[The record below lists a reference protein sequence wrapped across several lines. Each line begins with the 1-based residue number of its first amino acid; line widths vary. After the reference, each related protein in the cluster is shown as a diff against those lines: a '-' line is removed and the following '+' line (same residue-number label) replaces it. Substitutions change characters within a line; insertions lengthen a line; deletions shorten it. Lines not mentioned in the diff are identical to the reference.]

1 MIEAKELSVAAWKTC
16 PQCGTEA
23 PTSAF
28 RCKQCMHEYGHKKER
43 SWGPILLL
51 GTFAAMTLFAGGVFF
66 YASAR
71 PLEFSSVVDP
81 ETQSIRFVTTYGTGP
96 VTENVR
102 FDHISRLVHEHMKD
116 GSFEMYIVTT
126 DGQKKLLL
134 SGNEPMTSQVARYGD
149 MMKKPVD
156 TIDDAKV
163 D

>member
-1 MIEAKELSVAAWKTC
+1 MAAWKTC

-23 PTSAF
+23 PSSAF
-28 RCKQCMHEYGHKKER
+28 RCKQCMYEYGAKKER

-51 GTFAAMTLFAGGVFF
+51 ATFAVMTLVAGGVFF
-66 YASAR
+66 AASSRA
-71 PLEFSSVVDP
+71 LEYSSVVDP

-102 FDHISRLVHEHMKD
+102 FDRIGRLVHEHLKN

-126 DGQKKLLL
+126 DGDKKLLM
-134 SGNEPMTSQVARYGD
+134 SGNEPMTGQVNRYGD
-149 MMKKPVD
+149 MMKKPVEI
-156 TIDDAKV
+156 IDDTQA